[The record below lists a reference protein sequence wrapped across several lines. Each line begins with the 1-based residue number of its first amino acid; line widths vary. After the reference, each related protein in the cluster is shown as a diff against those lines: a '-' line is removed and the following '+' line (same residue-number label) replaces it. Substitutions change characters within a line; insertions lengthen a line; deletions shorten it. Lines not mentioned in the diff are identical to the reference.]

1 MHNDGGRDMVRV
13 PRSSEADGGVT
24 AVEYALISAFIAG
37 VIGVVVAAVGQQ
49 VLALFNSV
57 PIPFG

>member
-1 MHNDGGRDMVRV
+1 MVRV